1 MSIVIV
7 TGSGG
12 LIGSEAV
19 RFFSEQGFDV
29 VGVDSNMRA
38 DFFGEVASVAPNIAR
53 LRRDIG
59 FRYQHHDLDIRSL
72 SGIDQIFRFYETHIE
87 AIVHCASQPSHDWAA
102 SDPHTDFGVNAVG
115 TLNLLEATRRYCPT
129 APFVFMSSSKVYGD
143 RPNTDHRIIVET
155 RYSLRGQAGIERNP
169 SLGSLA
175 RHQ

>member
-1 MSIVIV
+1 MSVSLSPV
-7 TGSGG
+7 QRG

-38 DFFGEVASVAPNIAR
+38 DFFGEAASVAPNIAR

-115 TLNLLEATRRYCPT
+115 TLNLLEATRRYCP
-129 APFVFMSSSKVYGD
+129 D
-143 RPNTDHRIIVET
+143 RTIRLYVDRARCTGIVRTPISILEELDT
-155 RYSLRGQAGIERNP
+155 RYRVL
-169 SLGSLA
+169 
-175 RHQ
+175 